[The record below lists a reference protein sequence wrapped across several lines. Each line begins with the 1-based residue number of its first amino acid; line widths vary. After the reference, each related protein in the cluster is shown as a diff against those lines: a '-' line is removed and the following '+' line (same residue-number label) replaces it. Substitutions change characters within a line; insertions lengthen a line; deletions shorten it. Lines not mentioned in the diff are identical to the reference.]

1 MGTSFVR
8 YKDYGFWTRDEF
20 LLDWLTAALRELNAA
35 DTPEWQIEIGKE
47 WDDAVMTG
55 FPGGINPRLD
65 LILTGEDKIQF
76 MSGLSKKIG
85 DSTNDPKI
93 KRLSELFM
101 ALIEGKLKSTV
112 SSPIDYW

>member
-8 YKDYGFWTRDEF
+8 YEEYGFWTRDGY
-20 LLDWLTAALRELNAA
+20 LLDWLTAAIDEIKKTNAA
-35 DTPEWQIEIGKE
+35 EWQIEIGRMWNE
-47 WDDAVMTG
+47 QILYGVG
-55 FPGGINPRLD
+55 GGIDPKLD

-76 MSGLSKKIG
+76 VSGLSKKIG